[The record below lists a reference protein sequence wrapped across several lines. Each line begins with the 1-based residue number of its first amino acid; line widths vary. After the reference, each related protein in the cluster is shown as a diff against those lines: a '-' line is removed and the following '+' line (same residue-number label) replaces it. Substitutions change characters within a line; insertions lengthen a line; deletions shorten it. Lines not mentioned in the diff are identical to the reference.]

1 MGKKINKQNGGLTSN
16 VDFNK
21 AFQYFINNS
30 YFRFLT
36 HGANGV
42 VIIANLK
49 NNIVSTPY
57 YSLRSKNYGEPV
69 TQLIIKLVLVHE
81 SIDYHYNFISTDSND
96 WRFLN
101 ETINY
106 SNPMRFAEEVI
117 SQNDIAINTMTYL
130 EPSCPVVV
138 YSNIY
143 ENNES
148 INIIN
153 LMKNNA
159 VNYSQAIFL
168 NQILNALNKKFQK
181 NITQNGNTI
190 SVPDNNKVKLGIVA
204 MEMIS
209 NNFITLSY
217 YYNTKI
223 SNITEKYTDLFEQNE
238 KDAIEKMNDEPEIIK
253 FDFFKN
259 MARLTILS
267 IAVNSGYTQ
276 GDYHFGNIL
285 IDTNYEGFYLKSK
298 SFSFPDIEI
307 ADAKDNNID
316 NDNINLLKNEF
327 EQINNISSNSTNV
340 ESTPLTNIP
349 KNTKFS
355 FYTPETPVKP
365 WYLNRG
371 GGDNNL
377 DKGKALIIDY
387 GYSNSIPIPELD
399 TLRENIGYIL
409 SNIKTINIQEFTER
423 INTCLQIIYMT
434 PRNDDTTMD
443 DYEERYYGWFMGKY
457 FCSMC
462 DNNPLLIRNGLT
474 KRDYEQMFSL
484 IKMRNNAIE
493 YLTNRP
499 STKSLP
505 FNFPLNEETIVKLS
519 FNALNNFDF
528 LKNIN
533 NNNENNTTDNS
544 MVGGNKNLDILIQKC
559 FLTIGYGLISI
570 KSLQNKINKVKNS
583 MKNIETPYKL
593 IDTTQSFKP
602 ISVGV
607 GGKKK
612 KTGKKCKTK
621 KSLKNKK
628 NKTRKTYKK

>member
-30 YFRFLT
+30 SFKFLT

-57 YSLRSKNYGEPV
+57 YSLRSKNYREPV

-168 NQILNALNKKFQK
+168 NQILNALDKKFQK

-307 ADAKDNNID
+307 ADAKDNNIVNDND

-327 EQINNISSNSTNV
+327 
-340 ESTPLTNIP
+340 
-349 KNTKFS
+349 
-355 FYTPETPVKP
+355 
-365 WYLNRG
+365 
-371 GGDNNL
+371 
-377 DKGKALIIDY
+377 
-387 GYSNSIPIPELD
+387 
-399 TLRENIGYIL
+399 
-409 SNIKTINIQEFTER
+409 
-423 INTCLQIIYMT
+423 
-434 PRNDDTTMD
+434 
-443 DYEERYYGWFMGKY
+443 
-457 FCSMC
+457 
-462 DNNPLLIRNGLT
+462 
-474 KRDYEQMFSL
+474 
-484 IKMRNNAIE
+484 
-493 YLTNRP
+493 
-499 STKSLP
+499 
-505 FNFPLNEETIVKLS
+505 
-519 FNALNNFDF
+519 
-528 LKNIN
+528 
-533 NNNENNTTDNS
+533 
-544 MVGGNKNLDILIQKC
+544 
-559 FLTIGYGLISI
+559 
-570 KSLQNKINKVKNS
+570 
-583 MKNIETPYKL
+583 
-593 IDTTQSFKP
+593 
-602 ISVGV
+602 
-607 GGKKK
+607 
-612 KTGKKCKTK
+612 
-621 KSLKNKK
+621 
-628 NKTRKTYKK
+628 